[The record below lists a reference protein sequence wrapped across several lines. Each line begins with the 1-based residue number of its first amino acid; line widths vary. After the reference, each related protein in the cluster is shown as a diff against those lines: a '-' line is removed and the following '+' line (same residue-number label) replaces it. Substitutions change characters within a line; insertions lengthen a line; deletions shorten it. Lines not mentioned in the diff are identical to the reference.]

1 MPWTSSNRIYA
12 KPSNTSSVQDEDM
25 GPANRRRA
33 QAAPTAA
40 ADSNGR
46 FELSDH
52 GYGKNSVKLLHVH
65 RDGDFHTIR
74 EFEVST
80 ELKLASESAYVVGD
94 NKEVV
99 ATDSQKNTIY
109 LLAKK
114 YGVKTPE
121 EFGAVVVNHFLYT
134 YKQVAEAK
142 CHVLEYP
149 WERLQA
155 GAPHNHAFVYSPTA
169 TRWCQVSQARHEA
182 VIVKS
187 GLSGLRVLKTTQSAF
202 VDFVQD
208 EYTTLTDAAERIFST
223 VVEAEWTYESMRSA
237 DFDDAWLTVK
247 DAILDKFA
255 GPPDTGVY
263 SPSVQHTLY
272 QAEKVVLEKVPEITW
287 VKMTMPNKHYLNIDM
302 SKFPANVTKGD
313 PKHQIYQPTD
323 KPAGLIYAQL
333 RRRPRSKL

>member
-1 MPWTSSNRIYA
+1 MPWTSTNRIYA
-12 KPSNTSSVQDEDM
+12 KPSNTSSGEGSIVGV
-25 GPANRRRA
+25 GPNPAA
-33 QAAPTAA
+33 QLALTAA
-40 ADSNGR
+40 SDTGGR

-52 GYGKNSVKLLHVH
+52 GYGKCSVKLLHVH
-65 RDGDFHTIR
+65 RDNEFHSIR
-74 EFEVST
+74 EFEVT
-80 ELKLASESAYVVGD
+80 TDLKLISETAYVQGD

-114 YGVKTPE
+114 HGIKTPE
-121 EFGAVVVNHFLYT
+121 EFGAVVVNHFLYM
-134 YKQVAEAK
+134 YKQVVAAK
-142 CHVLEYP
+142 CKVIEYP

-155 GAPHNHAFVYSPTA
+155 TLPHNHAFVFSPTA
-169 TRWCQVSQARHEA
+169 TRWCEVSQSRHEA
-182 VIVKS
+182 VVVKS

-208 EYTTLTDAAERIFST
+208 EYTTLPDAAERIFST
-223 VVEAEWTYESMRSA
+223 VVEAEWTYDSMRTA
-237 DFDDAWLTVK
+237 NFDNAWLTVK

-255 GPPDTGVY
+255 GPPDTGIY

-272 QAEKVVLEKVPEITW
+272 QAEKIVLEKVPEISW
-287 VKMTMPNKHYLNIDM
+287 VRMTMPNKHYLNIDL

-313 PKHQIYQPTD
+313 PRHHIYHPID

-333 RRRPRSKL
+333 RRRPKSHL

>member
-1 MPWTSSNRIYA
+1 MPWTSTNRIYA
-12 KPSNTSSVQDEDM
+12 KPSNTSSGEGVLFPST
-25 GPANRRRA
+25 G
-33 QAAPTAA
+33 AAKAATTAA
-40 ADSNGR
+40 ADTGGR

-52 GYGKNSVKLLHVH
+52 GYGKSSVKLLHVY
-65 RDGDFHTIR
+65 RDGEYHVIR

-80 ELKLASESAYVVGD
+80 ELKLSSESAYVVGD

-99 ATDSQKNTIY
+99 ATDSQKNTVY

-114 YGVKTPE
+114 YGIKTPE

-134 YKQVAEAK
+134 YRQVLEAK
-142 CHVLEYP
+142 CHIMEYP

-155 GAPHNHAFVYSPTA
+155 GIPHNHAFIFSPTA
-169 TRWCQVSQARHEA
+169 TRWCEVSQVRHEA
-182 VIVKS
+182 VMVKS
-187 GLSGLRVLKTTQSAF
+187 GLSDLRVLKTTQSSF

-208 EYTTLTDAAERIFST
+208 EYTTLADAPERIFST
-223 VVEAEWTYESMRSA
+223 VVEAEWTYDNMKSA
-237 DFDDAWLTVK
+237 DFDNAWLTVK
-247 DAILDKFA
+247 DAILEKFA

-272 QAEKVVLEKVPEITW
+272 QAQKTVLEKVAEITW
-287 VKMTMPNKHYLNIDM
+287 IRMSMPNKHYLNIDV

-313 PKHQIYQPTD
+313 PRHYIYQPID

-333 RRRPRSKL
+333 RRRPKSHL

>member
-1 MPWTSSNRIYA
+1 MPWTSTNRIYA
-12 KPSNTSSVQDEDM
+12 KPSNTASGEDVGGGSVTARS
-25 GPANRRRA
+25 G
-33 QAAPTAA
+33 PTAA
-40 ADSNGR
+40 ADSGGR

-52 GYGKNSVKLLHVH
+52 GYGKCSVKLLHVH
-65 RDGDFHTIR
+65 RDGDYHSIR
-74 EFEVST
+74 EFEVNT
-80 ELKLASESAYVVGD
+80 ELKLASESAYVLGD

-99 ATDSQKNTIY
+99 ATDSQKNTVY

-114 YGVKTPE
+114 HGVKTPE
-121 EFGAVVVNHFLYT
+121 EFGAVVVNHFLYM
-134 YKQVAEAK
+134 YKQVVEAK
-142 CHVLEYP
+142 CRIVEYP

-155 GAPHNHAFVYSPTA
+155 GVPHNHAFVFSPTA
-169 TRWCQVSQARHEA
+169 TRWSEVSQARHEA
-182 VIVKS
+182 VVVKS

-208 EYTTLTDAAERIFST
+208 EYTTLADAAERIFST
-223 VVEAEWTYESMRSA
+223 VVEAEWTYDSMRTA
-237 DFDDAWLTVK
+237 NFDNAWLTVK

-272 QAEKVVLEKVPEITW
+272 QAEKVVLEKVSEITW
-287 VKMTMPNKHYLNIDM
+287 IRMTMPNKHYLNIDM

-313 PKHQIYQPTD
+313 PRHHIYQPID

-333 RRRPRSKL
+333 RRRPKSRL

>member
-1 MPWTSSNRIYA
+1 MPWTSANRIYA
-12 KPSNTSSVQDEDM
+12 KPSNTSAGEASTSSSSTRV
-25 GPANRRRA
+25 AH
-33 QAAPTAA
+33 TAA
-40 ADSNGR
+40 ADSGGR

-52 GYGKNSVKLLHVH
+52 GYGKGSVKLLHVH
-65 RDGDFHTIR
+65 RDGNYHTIR

-80 ELKLASESAYVVGD
+80 ELKLTSETAYVLGD

-99 ATDSQKNTIY
+99 ATDSQKNTVY

-114 YGVKTPE
+114 HGVKTPE
-121 EFGAVVVNHFLYT
+121 EFGALVVNHFLYM
-134 YKQVAEAK
+134 YKQVVEAK
-142 CHVLEYP
+142 CRVVEYP

-155 GAPHNHAFVYSPTA
+155 ETPHNHAFVFSPTA
-169 TRWCQVSQARHEA
+169 TRWAEVSQTRHEA
-182 VIVKS
+182 VLVKS

-208 EYTTLTDAAERIFST
+208 EYTTLSDAAERIFST
-223 VVEAEWTYESMRSA
+223 VVEAEWIYDSMRTA
-237 DFDDAWLTVK
+237 DFDNAWLTVK

-272 QAEKVVLEKVPEITW
+272 QAEKSVLENVPEISW
-287 VKMTMPNKHYLNIDM
+287 IKMTMPNKHYLNIDV

-313 PKHQIYQPTD
+313 PRHHIYQPID
-323 KPAGLIYAQL
+323 KPSGLIYAQL
-333 RRRPRSKL
+333 RRRPKSRL